1 MTFDKRKSTSHACSD
16 EKVDEQAQS
25 DALARFRQEQAR
37 KCSVHNRKQTQEVLA
52 LIRRH
57 RKE

>member
-1 MTFDKRKSTSHACSD
+1 MTSDRRKSSGHPCTD
-16 EKVDEQAQS
+16 EKVEEHAQS

-37 KCSVHNRKQTQEVLA
+37 KCSVHNREQTQEVLA